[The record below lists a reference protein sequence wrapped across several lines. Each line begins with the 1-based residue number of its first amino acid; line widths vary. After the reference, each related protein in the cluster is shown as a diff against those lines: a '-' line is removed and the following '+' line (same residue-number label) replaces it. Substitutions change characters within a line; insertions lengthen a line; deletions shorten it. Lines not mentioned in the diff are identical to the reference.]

1 MSKKVMEIKVFGHFN
16 PKGFISFYFLLMLFY
31 FVYCCITLMSKSK
44 LEGNVMF
51 KNAFGVL
58 QKVGKALM
66 LPVALLPAA
75 GILLAL
81 GAALQNPVLLDIAP
95 FLDNSG
101 VAKVASIMQNAGGI
115 VFGNLAL
122 LFAVGVAV
130 GLAGGEGVAGLAAI
144 IGYLIMNVTMGTALG
159 LTAEDVNGL
168 NYASILGVPTLQTGV
183 FGGIIVGIIAAAL
196 YNKFYEIEL
205 PSYLGF
211 FAGKRFVPIVTAGTS
226 ILLGLLMLVIWP
238 PIQAGLNAFSQNMVH
253 ANLTLSAFIF
263 GVIERSLIPFGLHHI
278 FYSPFWYEFGEYVTK
293 AGEVVRG
300 DQRIFMAQ
308 ISDNVQNLTAGTFM
322 TGKFPFMMF
331 GLPAAALA
339 IYQEARPERKA
350 VVGGLM
356 ASAALTSFL
365 TGITEPIE
373 FSFLFVAPVLF
384 GIHAIFA
391 GLSFMVMHLLNVKI
405 GMTFSGGL
413 IDYIL
418 FGLINPQTNAW
429 LVIPVGLAFSVI
441 YYFGFRFAIRKF
453 NLKTPGR
460 EVAEETADAA
470 DAQGNELPYQIL
482 EAMGG
487 KDNIVHLDACIT
499 RLRVSVKDVKHVD
512 KDRLKQL
519 GAAGVLEVGNNIQAI
534 FGPRSETIK
543 GQMKDIMSGK
553 KPSPAT
559 QPSAAKEVEQ
569 QIEEVNPGAL
579 QNEEKANE
587 VFVSPIK
594 GEIKPIT
601 EVPDSV
607 FSGKMMGDGFA
618 ILPSE
623 GTVVSPVD
631 GKIVNV
637 FPTKHAIGIV
647 SDGGREILIHVG
659 IDTVNLKGQGFETL
673 VSENDRVEK
682 GQALIKVDLD
692 FVKKNAP
699 SIITPVV
706 FTNLKQGEKVV
717 LKKQGAVELKEENI
731 ISIEK

>member
-1 MSKKVMEIKVFGHFN
+1 
-16 PKGFISFYFLLMLFY
+16 
-31 FVYCCITLMSKSK
+31 
-44 LEGNVMF
+44 MF
-51 KNAFGVL
+51 KKAFGVL

-81 GAALQNPVLLDIAP
+81 GAALRNPALLELAP

-101 VAKVASIMQNAGGI
+101 VDMVAAVMQKAGDV
-115 VFGNLAL
+115 VFGNLPL

-144 IGYLIMNVTMGTALG
+144 IGYLIMNVTMGTVLQI
-159 LTAEDVNGL
+159 TPEDVNGL
-168 NYASILGVPTLQTGV
+168 NYQNILGIPTLQTGV
-183 FGGIIVGIIAAAL
+183 FGGIIVGIIAAGL
-196 YNKFYEIEL
+196 YNKFFEIEL

-211 FAGKRFVPIVTAGTS
+211 FAGKRFVPIITAGTA
-226 ILLGLLMLVIWP
+226 ILLGLAMLVIWP
-238 PIQAGLNAFSQNMVH
+238 PIQNGLNAFSQNMVH

-263 GVIERSLIPFGLHHI
+263 GVVERSLIPFGLHHI
-278 FYSPFWYEFGEYVTK
+278 FYSPFWYEFGQYTTL
-293 AGEVVRG
+293 AGDVVRG

-308 ISDNVQNLTAGTFM
+308 IGDNVQDLTAGTFM

-339 IYQEARPERKA
+339 IYHEARPERKV

-356 ASAALTSFL
+356 VSAALTSFL
-365 TGITEPIE
+365 TGITEPLE

-384 GIHAIFA
+384 GVHAIFA
-391 GLSFMVMHLLNVKI
+391 GLSFMTMHLLDVKI

-429 LVIPVGLAFSVI
+429 IVIPVGLVFAVI

-453 NLKTPGR
+453 NLMTPGR
-460 EVAEETADAA
+460 EAAEDDQEEGGAKGQASD
-470 DAQGNELPYQIL
+470 LPYDVL
-482 EAMGG
+482 DAMGG
-487 KDNIVHLDACIT
+487 KENIAHLDACIT
-499 RLRVSVKDVKHVD
+499 RLRVSVNDINNVD
-512 KDRLKQL
+512 KERLKKL

-543 GQMKDIMSGK
+543 GQMRDIMNGNR
-553 KPSPAT
+553 PRPADT
-559 QPSAAKEVEQ
+559 NQAAEVEQ
-569 QIEEVNPGAL
+569 QIEEVNPEAL
-579 QNEEKANE
+579 QTHHDADASAD

-594 GEIKPIT
+594 GEILPIT
-601 EVPDSV
+601 EVPDQV

-618 ILPSE
+618 IVPAE

-631 GKIVNV
+631 GKIVNL
-637 FPTKHAIGIV
+637 FPTKHAIGIL
-647 SDGGREILIHVG
+647 SDSGREILIHFG

-673 VSENDRVEK
+673 VSENDTVTK
-682 GQALIKVDLD
+682 GQPLLKVDLEYI
-692 FVKKNAP
+692 KNNAT
-699 SIITPVV
+699 SIITPIV
-706 FTNLKQGEKVV
+706 FTNLAEGESIVIN
-717 LKKQGAVELKEENI
+717 KKGNVDVKDENI
-731 ISIEK
+731 INISK

>member
-1 MSKKVMEIKVFGHFN
+1 
-16 PKGFISFYFLLMLFY
+16 ML
-31 FVYCCITLMSKSK
+31 
-44 LEGNVMF
+44 

-81 GAALQNPVLLDIAP
+81 GAALRNPALLELAP

-101 VAKVASIMQNAGGI
+101 VDLVAAVMQKAGDI
-115 VFGNLAL
+115 VFGNLPL

-130 GLAGGEGVAGLAAI
+130 GLAGGEGTAALAAI
-144 IGYLIMNVTMGTALG
+144 IGYLIMNVTMGAVLG
-159 LTAEDVNGL
+159 LTPDDVNGL
-168 NYASILGVPTLQTGV
+168 NYANVLGVPTLQTGV

-196 YNKFYEIEL
+196 YNKFFEIEL

-211 FAGKRFVPIVTAGTS
+211 FAGKRFVPIITAATA
-226 ILLGLLMLVIWP
+226 ILLGLLMLIIWP
-238 PIQAGLNAFSQNMVH
+238 PIQTGLNAFSQNMVH

-278 FYSPFWYEFGEYVTK
+278 FYSPFWYEFGQYTTL
-293 AGEVVRG
+293 AGDVVRG

-308 ISDNVQNLTAGTFM
+308 ITDNVQNLTAGTFM

-339 IYQEARPERKA
+339 IYHEARPERKV

-356 ASAALTSFL
+356 LSAALTSFL
-365 TGITEPIE
+365 TGITEPLE
-373 FSFLFVAPVLF
+373 FSFLFVAPILF
-384 GIHAIFA
+384 GVHAVFA
-391 GLSFMVMHLLNVKI
+391 GLSFMTMHLLNVKI

-413 IDYIL
+413 IDYVL

-429 LVIPVGLAFSVI
+429 LVIPVGLAFAVI

-453 NLKTPGR
+453 NLMTPGR
-460 EVAEETADAA
+460 EEVAEEVEGAKGQISD
-470 DAQGNELPYQIL
+470 LPYDVL

-487 KDNIVHLDACIT
+487 QQNIAHLDACIT
-499 RLRVSVKDVKHVD
+499 RLRVSVNDIKEVD

-543 GQMKDIMSGK
+543 GQMQDIIKGK
-553 KPSPAT
+553 RPRPIETNQAL
-559 QPSAAKEVEQ
+559 EVEQ
-569 QIEEVNPGAL
+569 QIEEVNPEAL
-579 QNEEKANE
+579 QTERHEGE
-587 VFVSPIK
+587 LSFVSPIK

-601 EVPDSV
+601 DVPDAV

-618 ILPSE
+618 IIPSE
-623 GTVVSPVD
+623 GIIVSPVD
-631 GKIVNV
+631 GQIVNL
-637 FPTKHAIGIV
+637 FPTKHALGIQ
-647 SDGGREILIHVG
+647 SNSGQEILIHVG
-659 IDTVNLKGQGFETL
+659 IDTVNLKGEGFEIL
-673 VSENDRVEK
+673 VGENDKVEK
-682 GQALIKVDLD
+682 GQPLLKIDLEFIKN
-692 FVKKNAP
+692 NAP
-699 SIITPVV
+699 SIMTPIV
-706 FTNLKQGEKVV
+706 FTNLGEGEQIT
-717 LKKQGAVELKEENI
+717 LKKQGEVDLGEENI
-731 ISIEK
+731 IEITKG

>member
-1 MSKKVMEIKVFGHFN
+1 
-16 PKGFISFYFLLMLFY
+16 
-31 FVYCCITLMSKSK
+31 
-44 LEGNVMF
+44 MF
-51 KNAFGVL
+51 KKAFGVL

-81 GAALQNPVLLDIAP
+81 GAALKNPVLLDIAP
-95 FLDNSG
+95 FLDNGG
-101 VAKVASIMQNAGGI
+101 VRMVASIMQSAGDV

-168 NYASILGVPTLQTGV
+168 SYASILGIPTLQTGV

-196 YNKFYEIEL
+196 YNRFYEIEL

-211 FAGKRFVPIVTAGTS
+211 FAGKRFVPIITAGTA
-226 ILLGLLMLVIWP
+226 IILGLIMIWVWP
-238 PIQAGLNAFSQNMVH
+238 PIQSGLNAFSQNMVH
-253 ANLTLSAFIF
+253 ANLTLSAFVF
-263 GVIERSLIPFGLHHI
+263 GLIERSLIPFGLHHI
-278 FYSPFWYEFGEYVTK
+278 FYSPFWYEFGEYATK
-293 AGEVVRG
+293 AGAVVRG

-339 IYQEARPERKA
+339 IYHEARPERK
-350 VVGGLM
+350 VLVGGLM

-373 FSFLFVAPVLF
+373 FSFLFVAPILF
-384 GIHAIFA
+384 AIHAVFA
-391 GLSFMVMHLLNVKI
+391 GLSFMVMHLLDVKI

-429 LVIPVGLAFSVI
+429 LVIPVGLVFAVI

-460 EVAEETADAA
+460 EVAEEEDGAVVGKAGD
-470 DAQGNELPYQIL
+470 LPYNIL
-482 EAMGG
+482 KAMGG
-487 KDNIVHLDACIT
+487 KENIAHLDACIT
-499 RLRVSVKDVKHVD
+499 RLRVSVNDVKNVD
-512 KDRLKQL
+512 KERLKKL

-543 GQMKDIMSGK
+543 GQMKDIISGK
-553 KPSPAT
+553 KPVAVEKAPE
-559 QPSAAKEVEQ
+559 KGVEQ
-569 QIEEVNPGAL
+569 QIEEVNPEAL
-579 QNEEKANE
+579 QTEGRGEDL
-587 VFVSPIK
+587 FVSPIK
-594 GEIKPIT
+594 GEVKPIT
-601 EVPDSV
+601 EVPDQV

-618 ILPSE
+618 IVPTE
-623 GTVVSPVD
+623 GTIVSPVK
-631 GKIVNV
+631 GKVINL
-637 FPTKHAIGIV
+637 FPTKHALGLL
-647 SDGGREILIHVG
+647 SDSGREILIHVG
-659 IDTVNLKGQGFETL
+659 IDTVKLKGEGFEAL
-673 VSENDRVEK
+673 VSEGDRVEV
-682 GQALIKVDLD
+682 GQPLLKVDLD
-692 FVKKNAP
+692 FIKANAP
-699 SIITPVV
+699 SVMTPIV
-706 FTNLKQGEKVV
+706 FTNLAQGEVIQI
-717 LKKQGAVELKEENI
+717 KKAGSVDIKEENI
-731 ISIEK
+731 IEIVKA

>member
-1 MSKKVMEIKVFGHFN
+1 
-16 PKGFISFYFLLMLFY
+16 
-31 FVYCCITLMSKSK
+31 
-44 LEGNVMF
+44 MF
-51 KNAFGVL
+51 KKMFGVL

-81 GAALQNPVLLDIAP
+81 GAALRNPALLELAP

-101 VAKVASIMQNAGGI
+101 VDMVAAVMQNAGDI
-115 VFGNLAL
+115 VFGNLPV

-130 GLAGGEGVAGLAAI
+130 GLAGGDGVAGLAAI

-183 FGGIIVGIIAAAL
+183 FGGIIVGIIAASL

-211 FAGKRFVPIVTAGTS
+211 FAGKRFVPIITAGTAV
-226 ILLGLLMLVIWP
+226 LLGLLMLIIWP
-238 PIQAGLNAFSQNMVH
+238 PIQNGLNAFSQNMVH

-278 FYSPFWYEFGEYVTK
+278 FYSPFWYEFGEYVTA
-293 AGEVVRG
+293 AGDTVRG

-308 ISDNVQNLTAGTFM
+308 IADNVQNLTSGTFM

-339 IYQEARPERKA
+339 IYHEARPERKV

-356 ASAALTSFL
+356 ASAALTAFL

-391 GLSFMVMHLLNVKI
+391 GLSFMTMHLLNVKI

-429 LVIPVGLAFSVI
+429 LVIPVGLVFSVI

-460 EVAEETADAA
+460 EDDTEENQEGDASGKTS
-470 DAQGNELPYQIL
+470 DLPYDIL
-482 EAMGG
+482 DAMGG
-487 KDNIVHLDACIT
+487 KENISHLDACIT
-499 RLRVSVKDVKHVD
+499 RLRVSVNDIGNVD
-512 KDRLKQL
+512 KNRLKKL
-519 GAAGVLEVGNNIQAI
+519 GASGVLEVGNNIQAI

-543 GQMKDIMSGK
+543 GQMKDIMEGK
-553 KPSPAT
+553 RPRP
-559 QPSAAKEVEQ
+559 VEK
-569 QIEEVNPGAL
+569 
-579 QNEEKANE
+579 EKAPVKGANQTE
-587 VFVSPIK
+587 QVTPKDTQLGGAKDDFVSPIK
-594 GEIKPIT
+594 GEIKSIT
-601 EVPDSV
+601 DVPDAV

-618 ILPSE
+618 IVPTD
-623 GTVVSPVD
+623 GTIVSPVD
-631 GKIVNV
+631 GKIVNF
-637 FPTKHAIGIV
+637 FPTKHALGILA
-647 SDGGREILIHVG
+647 DNGREILIHVG
-659 IDTVNLKGQGFETL
+659 IDTVNLKGEGFEAL
-673 VSENDRVEK
+673 AKENDQIKK
-682 GQALIKVDLD
+682 GQPLLKVDLD
-692 FVKKNAP
+692 AIKDKVP

-706 FTNLKQGEKVV
+706 FTNLAEGEQVVLNKQGNVDA
-717 LKKQGAVELKEENI
+717 GEENI
-731 ISIEK
+731 VSISKA

>member
-1 MSKKVMEIKVFGHFN
+1 
-16 PKGFISFYFLLMLFY
+16 
-31 FVYCCITLMSKSK
+31 
-44 LEGNVMF
+44 MF
-51 KNAFGVL
+51 KKAFGVL

-81 GAALQNPVLLDIAP
+81 GAALQNPVLLELAP

-101 VAKVASIMQNAGGI
+101 VRMVAAIMQSAGDV

-144 IGYLIMNVTMGTALG
+144 IGYLIMNKTMGTALG
-159 LTAEDVNGL
+159 LTPEDVNGL
-168 NYASILGVPTLQTGV
+168 SYANILGIPTLQTGV

-196 YNKFYEIEL
+196 YNRFYEIEL

-211 FAGKRFVPIVTAGTS
+211 FAGKRFVPIITAATA
-226 ILLGLLMLVIWP
+226 ILLGLIMLVIWP
-238 PIQAGLNAFSQNMVH
+238 PIQNGLNAFSQNMVH

-293 AGEVVRG
+293 AGETVRG
-300 DQRIFMAQ
+300 DQKIFMMQ
-308 ISDNVQNLTAGTFM
+308 IRDNIQDLTAGTFM

-339 IYQEARPERKA
+339 IYHEARPERK
-350 VVGGLM
+350 VLVGGLM

-384 GIHAIFA
+384 GIHAVFA
-391 GLSFMVMHLLNVKI
+391 GLSFMVMHLLDVKI

-429 LVIPVGLAFSVI
+429 LVIPVGLVFAVI

-460 EVAEETADAA
+460 EVAEDEGEGTASKAGD
-470 DAQGNELPYQIL
+470 LPYNIL
-482 EAMGG
+482 QAMGG
-487 KDNIVHLDACIT
+487 KENISHLDACIT
-499 RLRVSVKDVKHVD
+499 RLRVSVNDVKNVD
-512 KDRLKQL
+512 KDQLKKL

-553 KPSPAT
+553 KPVAVDKAPE
-559 QPSAAKEVEQ
+559 KGVEQ
-569 QIEEVNPGAL
+569 QIEEVNPEAL
-579 QNEEKANE
+579 QTEKRGE
-587 VFVSPIK
+587 DRFVSPIK

-601 EVPDSV
+601 EVPDQV

-618 ILPSE
+618 IVPTE
-623 GTVVSPVD
+623 GTIVSPVN
-631 GKIVNV
+631 GKVINL
-637 FPTKHAIGIV
+637 FPTKHALGLL
-647 SDGGREILIHVG
+647 SDSGREILIHVG
-659 IDTVNLKGQGFETL
+659 IDTVKLKGEGFEAL
-673 VSENDRVEK
+673 VTEGDRVDA
-682 GQALIKVDLD
+682 GQPLLNVDLD
-692 FVKKNAP
+692 YIKGNAP
-699 SIITPVV
+699 SIMTPIV
-706 FTNLKQGEKVV
+706 FTNLAQGESVRIKSSGIVN
-717 LKKQGAVELKEENI
+717 LKEENV
-731 ISIEK
+731 IEIVKE